1 MTQVTVDDHAQ
12 TLELVKVP
20 VDGGQ
25 VDVRRLLLHQDGQFF
40 SGVVLIG
47 VEESTE
53 KQAPRLRH
61 PATLLSHEV
70 QHTLDGGGIS
80 RSGNHRTHRFA
91 HARILRRT
99 SSTLAWSGRREAG
112 RPTYPATQS
121 QPIPYCK

>member
-12 TLELVKVP
+12 TFELVKVP

-53 KQAPRLRH
+53 KQA
-61 PATLLSHEV
+61 A
-70 QHTLDGGGIS
+70 
-80 RSGNHRTHRFA
+80 
-91 HARILRRT
+91 
-99 SSTLAWSGRREAG
+99 
-112 RPTYPATQS
+112 
-121 QPIPYCK
+121 